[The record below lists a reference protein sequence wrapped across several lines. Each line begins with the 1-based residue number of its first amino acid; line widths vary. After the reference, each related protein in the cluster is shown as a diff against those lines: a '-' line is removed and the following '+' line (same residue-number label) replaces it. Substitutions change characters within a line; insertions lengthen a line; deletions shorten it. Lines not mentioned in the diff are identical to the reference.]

1 MPSRLEQQFSDKW
14 GRLYPGLPFLRELTI
29 PPWEAWAS
37 ERKALGIA
45 KVRRAFVADFAWPDA
60 RVVVEVQGGTWVT
73 SGHSTGTGIQ
83 RDAIKALTAAAG
95 GWVVVPLTGDM
106 IGPQGGIWLPKV
118 AAVIRS
124 RMGSYSKGPG
134 KPRPL
139 PAPSPAARRRP

>member
-14 GRLYPGLPFLRELTI
+14 GRLYPSLLFLREVTI

-37 ERKALGIA
+37 ERKALGLA

-124 RMGSYSKGPG
+124 RMGSYSKAPAEAGA
-134 KPRPL
+134 L
-139 PAPSPAARRRP
+139 PAPSALLSL